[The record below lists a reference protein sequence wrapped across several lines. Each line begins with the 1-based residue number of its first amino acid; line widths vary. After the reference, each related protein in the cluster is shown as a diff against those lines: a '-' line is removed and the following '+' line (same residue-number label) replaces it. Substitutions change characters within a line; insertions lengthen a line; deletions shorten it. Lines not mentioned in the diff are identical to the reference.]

1 MPTPMAM
8 ADFTRRER
16 SSRKCP
22 VSGIAAV
29 GLLRDK
35 EA

>member
-1 MPTPMAM
+1 MPKAMAM

-16 SSRKCP
+16 NSRRCP
-22 VSGIAAV
+22 VSGIAAE
-29 GLLRDK
+29 GLLRAK